1 MMALVVRYK
10 EKENVVKISFIVLFW
25 ARAGVKA
32 NVLACPPPM
41 SVKVQ
46 MNLIISSRITPPV
59 SVSTAQPAF
68 TE

>member
-10 EKENVVKISFIVLFW
+10 EKENVVKISFIMLFW
-25 ARAGVKA
+25 AGGKA

-59 SVSTAQPAF
+59 SVSTARPAF

>member
-10 EKENVVKISFIVLFW
+10 KKENVKIPFIILFW
-25 ARAGVKA
+25 ARAGLKA
-32 NVLACPPPM
+32 NALACPPPK

-46 MNLIISSRITPPV
+46 MNLIMSSRITPPV
-59 SVSTAQPAF
+59 SVPTAQPAF